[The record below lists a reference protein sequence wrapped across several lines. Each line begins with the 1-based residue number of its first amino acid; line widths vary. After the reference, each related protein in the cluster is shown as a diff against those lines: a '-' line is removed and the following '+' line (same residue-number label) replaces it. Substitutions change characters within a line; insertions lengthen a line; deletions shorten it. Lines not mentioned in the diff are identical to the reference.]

1 VNFCNLLMPRARTL
15 TTRAHCSI
23 KRHLLNLLM
32 LLSVLLSLVLAVS
45 WAMSYRLP
53 HSLPLARFG
62 REWRLVFNG
71 GTVQLWHTRRLDVTS
86 GMGDG
91 RLTVSEVPLDF
102 AGGFYQ
108 PDDKRTWWQVQL
120 APAGWPPVA
129 SARAMRGASLED
141 RDGRAVD
148 VGLKAEIRTVPH
160 WAAGAALLLAALP
173 GVLWRWATPRR
184 RRGRSARGLCPD
196 CGYDLR
202 ATPHACP
209 ECGTAVRPAA
219 VP

>member
-1 VNFCNLLMPRARTL
+1 MPRARTS
-15 TTRAHCSI
+15 TIRAHCSI
-23 KRHLLNLLM
+23 KPYLLNLLPLVS
-32 LLSVLLSLVLAVS
+32 LLLCLGLAVS
-45 WAMSYRLP
+45 WAVSYRVP
-53 HSLPLARFG
+53 HSLPLARRG
-62 REWRLVFNG
+62 GELRLVFNG

-91 RLTVSEVPLDF
+91 RLTVAEVPLDF

-108 PDDKRTWWQVQL
+108 PDDKSTWWQVQL

-129 SARAMRGASLED
+129 SARAMRGGSLED